1 MNKFEKILLT
11 IFFIEIFVGGGGRLI
26 DFGVLSIRQVLFILL
41 ILTFVFRIMKEKAY
55 TNTDINTFL
64 RKDSVTVGIYLLIGW
79 FFVSAGI
86 GYSNG
91 NPPSIIAMDFLRVS
105 FFAAY
110 FPLAYYVSEERF
122 SKQRIVSIIKYC
134 ALIVAIFTIMLA
146 LLGKTIY
153 SSDFEAFKQFWIGLM
168 NDDLL
173 FRRSHSV
180 FYKSHFYVY
189 VGLVLSLN
197 AVLSKQFSKVD
208 ILNIPLGF
216 ISIFWSDTRGFFV
229 ALMVSVFMIVVLD
242 VKVIIDPVKGIANK
256 FKTIGR
262 NSQLLKKS
270 VVLLVITF
278 SVPIIY
284 QYLTLERFEQSTTTA
299 NNGEVKDTSV
309 GARIDFLN
317 DSKNILMGNPVHFI
331 FGKGY
336 GTSIAGRVE
345 GIEMSF
351 LDIWVEQGAIGLA
364 IWLFLCILVVYNY
377 YRAYKQ
383 GEEITAIDRSLIGV
397 FVGVVVLTNINPFL
411 NNPIGITFFLLM
423 LIFSRKINE
432 QNRMQLNL

>member
-26 DFGVLSIRQVLFILL
+26 DFGILSIRQVLFIIL
-41 ILTFVFRIMKEKAY
+41 ILTFIFRIMKEKAY
-55 TNTDINTFL
+55 TKTDINTFF

-79 FFVSAGI
+79 FVVSAVI

-91 NPPSIIAMDFLRVS
+91 NSPSYIVTDFLRVS

-110 FPLAYYVSEERF
+110 FPLAYYVSDKRF
-122 SKQRIVSIIKYC
+122 SKQRIVTIIKYC
-134 ALIVAIFTIMLA
+134 ALIVAIFTILLA

-153 SSDFEAFKQFWIGLM
+153 SSDFESFKQFWIGLM

-180 FYKSHFYVY
+180 FYKSHFYVF

-208 ILNIPLGF
+208 ILNIPLCF

-229 ALMVSVFMIVVLD
+229 ALMVSIFMIVVID

-270 VVLLVITF
+270 TVLLVITF
-278 SVPIIY
+278 SVPFLY
-284 QYLTLERFEQSTTTA
+284 QYLTLERFEQTTNAA
-299 NNGEVKDTSV
+299 NNGAINDTSV
-309 GARIDFLN
+309 GARIDFLK
-317 DSKNILMGNPVHFI
+317 DSKNILLENPVHFI

-364 IWLFLCILVVYNY
+364 IWLFLCILVVFNY

-383 GEEITAIDRSLIGV
+383 GKNISTIDRSLIGV
-397 FVGVVVLTNINPFL
+397 FVGVVLLTNINPFL

-423 LIFSRKINE
+423 LIFSRKMKE
-432 QNRMQLNL
+432 QNRMQLNM

>member
-11 IFFIEIFVGGGGRLI
+11 VFFIELFVGGGGRLI
-26 DFGVLSIRQVLFILL
+26 DFRVLSIRQVLFLLL
-41 ILTFVFRIMKEKAY
+41 ILTFLFRIMKEKAY
-55 TNTDINTFL
+55 TNTVLNTFV
-64 RKDSVTVGIYLLIGW
+64 RRDSITVGIYMLIGW
-79 FFVSAGI
+79 FVVSAVI

-91 NPPSIIAMDFLRVS
+91 NSPSYIVTDFLRVS

-122 SKQRIVSIIKYC
+122 TKKRIITIIKYC
-134 ALIVAIFTIMLA
+134 ALAVAIFTILLA
-146 LLGKTIY
+146 VLGKTIY
-153 SSDFEAFKQFWIGLM
+153 SSDFEVFKQFWIRIM

-180 FYKSHFYVY
+180 FYKSHFYVF
-189 VGLVLSLN
+189 VGLVLSIN

-208 ILNIPLGF
+208 IFNIPLCF

-229 ALMVSVFMIVVLD
+229 ALMVSVFMIVVID
-242 VKVIIDPVKGIANK
+242 VIAISDPVRGITNK
-256 FKTIGR
+256 IKTIWR
-262 NSQLLKKS
+262 STQLVKKS

-278 SVPIIY
+278 SVPFLY
-284 QYLTLERFEQSTTTA
+284 QYLTLERFEQSTNAA
-299 NNGEVKDTSV
+299 NNGAVNDTSV
-309 GARIDFLN
+309 GARIEFLK
-317 DSKNILMGNPVHFI
+317 DSKDILLGNPVHFI

-336 GTSIAGRVE
+336 GTSIAGRIN

-364 IWLFLCILVVYNY
+364 IWLFLCAIVIYNY

-383 GEEITAIDRSLIGV
+383 GKDIPTIDRSLIGV
-397 FVGVVVLTNINPFL
+397 FVGVVLLTNINPFL
-411 NNPIGITFFLLM
+411 NNPIGITFFILM
-423 LIFSRKINE
+423 LTFSNAIKE
-432 QNRMQLNL
+432 KAGWQLKS